1 MGPPSSSSSSA
12 RPTDG
17 SSSLQHQLTV
27 IGKLLANQQTVRV
40 DQITSLLNENVDSET
55 SQLVHNLNMQLLLA
69 AASKNPQLNSNIS
82 SSGSNASS
90 SNLDPNEAVFL
101 PGNGRSWSEN
111 GADSTTLEPVCGG
124 SLATEGVRTALA
136 QLLNFY
142 GINVNGLE
150 NAIGHHQTQSNGG
163 KWF

>member
-82 SSGSNASS
+82 SRIERVLIQSGSQRGR
-90 SNLDPNEAVFL
+90 L
-101 PGNGRSWSEN
+101 PAR
-111 GADSTTLEPVCGG
+111 
-124 SLATEGVRTALA
+124 
-136 QLLNFY
+136 
-142 GINVNGLE
+142 
-150 NAIGHHQTQSNGG
+150 
-163 KWF
+163 

>member
-1 MGPPSSSSSSA
+1 
-12 RPTDG
+12 
-17 SSSLQHQLTV
+17 
-27 IGKLLANQQTVRV
+27 
-40 DQITSLLNENVDSET
+40 
-55 SQLVHNLNMQLLLA
+55 MQLLLA

-101 PGNGRSWSEN
+101 SGNGRSWSEN
-111 GADSTTLEPVCGG
+111 GNDSTALEPVCGG

-136 QLLNFY
+136 QLLNFH
-142 GINVNGLE
+142 GIIVNGLE
-150 NAIGHHQTQSNGG
+150 KTIGHHQTQSNGG